1 MVPRCNGV
9 QCVHFY
15 YYFFF
20 IRTNVE
26 KGNSDEK
33 DFRHCY
39 GTVMVIFFESAIL
52 KLRNHSCKMFKSCNH
67 VRNHDQSS
75 FSTIMKHIEN
85 NILKDTLQ

>member
-1 MVPRCNGV
+1 MVFSV
-9 QCVHFY
+9 FI
-15 YYFFF
+15 FFF
-20 IRTNVE
+20 FLFRTGVD

-39 GTVMVIFFESAIL
+39 GTVMVIFSESAIL

-67 VRNHDQSS
+67 VGNHDQSS

-85 NILKDTLQ
+85 NILKGTLQ